1 MNINRNI
8 LLVGPFPPAIGG
20 VAAINQMIYQCFDNI
35 FYKIISFNSSRFQ
48 RKPNTLSATGLIN
61 VLLQFAQIISIAYLM
76 KRYNCSIVHIAT
88 SSYHSFFK
96 SALVV
101 LIASCLRKKILIHL
115 HGGAFDIFYEN
126 SNSIVRW
133 FIHYIFDKSD
143 CIITLSKYWKKVVT
157 DKLQITPEKVVI
169 LYNTYGFEFDKLE
182 DSIEKLQSKR
192 NGNLIRILFIGSLS
206 MKKGI
211 LDLVEICAEV
221 RKDFDK
227 FILYL
232 AGGEGEKGMMEKVK
246 NAISD
251 NRLMEH
257 IIVLGEIKGDDRL
270 ELFRK
275 SDIFILPSYVENF
288 PVTILEAMRAGLP
301 VITTNVGAIPEI
313 LKELENG
320 FMVTPGD
327 VAKFTEKVL
336 LLVNNRRLRDSI
348 ANANLKKALD
358 QFNPQYYS
366 LDLAKIYDEMLRK

>member
-1 MNINRNI
+1 
-8 LLVGPFPPAIGG
+8 
-20 VAAINQMIYQCFDNI
+20 
-35 FYKIISFNSSRFQ
+35 
-48 RKPNTLSATGLIN
+48 
-61 VLLQFAQIISIAYLM
+61 
-76 KRYNCSIVHIAT
+76 
-88 SSYHSFFK
+88 
-96 SALVV
+96 
-101 LIASCLRKKILIHL
+101 
-115 HGGAFDIFYEN
+115 
-126 SNSIVRW
+126 
-133 FIHYIFDKSD
+133 
-143 CIITLSKYWKKVVT
+143 
-157 DKLQITPEKVVI
+157 
-169 LYNTYGFEFDKLE
+169 
-182 DSIEKLQSKR
+182 
-192 NGNLIRILFIGSLS
+192 
-206 MKKGI
+206 
-211 LDLVEICAEV
+211 
-221 RKDFDK
+221 
-227 FILYL
+227 
-232 AGGEGEKGMMEKVK
+232 MEKVK